1 MGLDSPRGC
10 GCFNF
15 LEAQSDSLYTGRG
28 KLGTEETESGKKKKK
43 KEEEKKV
50 EAGKRKIFLWLNF
63 FVTVPIY
70 VDYI

>member
-28 KLGTEETESGKKKKK
+28 KPGTEKTEEKKKK
-43 KEEEKKV
+43 KEKKKKIEGRGGEE
-50 EAGKRKIFLWLNF
+50 ENF
-63 FVTVPIY
+63 SLA
-70 VDYI
+70 

>member
-50 EAGKRKIFLWLNF
+50 EAGKRKIFL
-63 FVTVPIY
+63 
-70 VDYI
+70 

>member
-43 KEEEKKV
+43 EEEKKV